1 MKKSGGTPMRKATV
15 YRKTSETEVSV
26 MLDLDGSKKSA
37 IDTGIGFMDHMLAL
51 FSFHGG
57 FDLEL
62 TCKGDLNVDSH
73 HTMED
78 VGLALGQVFRKAL
91 GPDPRITRY
100 AFSFVPMDESL
111 SRTVIDIS
119 GRPYIVF
126 ICTFEQERLG
136 ELETETIKEFFKAF
150 AQESKINL
158 HIVNLFGE
166 NNHHKV
172 ESIFKSFGRALS
184 EGCRE
189 VQGGVPSTKGVL

>member
-1 MKKSGGTPMRKATV
+1 VKKPGDTTIRKASV
-15 YRKTSETEVSV
+15 HRKTSETEVSV
-26 MLDLDGSKKSA
+26 TLDLDGSKKSE
-37 IDTGIGFMDHMLAL
+37 IDTGIGFMDHMLTL
-51 FSFHGG
+51 FAFHGR

-62 TCKGDLNVDSH
+62 TCKGDLQVDSH

-78 VGLALGQVFRKAL
+78 VGLALGQTFRKAL
-91 GPDPRITRY
+91 GPQPRITRF

-119 GRPYIVF
+119 GRPYLVF
-126 ICTFEQERLG
+126 VCTFGQERLG
-136 ELETETIKEFFKAF
+136 ELETETVKEFFKAF

-166 NNHHKV
+166 NDHHKI